1 MGLSTRE
8 LVQCLAAPVA
18 GARPIMDIVEFGT
31 LYMLRNHI
39 HLDIKSEYILKKKD
53 PQMVWD
59 SLRQQYE

>member
-39 HLDIKSEYILKKKD
+39 HLDIKSEYILKKKRSANG
-53 PQMVWD
+53 VGF
-59 SLRQQYE
+59 SEATI

>member
-1 MGLSTRE
+1 MGLSTHE

-39 HLDIKSEYILKKKD
+39 HLDVKSEYILEKD
-53 PQMVWD
+53 PQKVRD